1 MLESTPEE
9 FSREVENKVNTMGDG
24 YIEAILSLC
33 DTYQVEPSLASKYL
47 SKSIT
52 MNHSLMSLNT
62 QNQLSTNYTTKD

>member
-47 SKSIT
+47 SKSII
-52 MNHSLMSLNT
+52 NKLHNEGLDLNILPKT
-62 QNQLSTNYTTKD
+62 STLPI

>member
-33 DTYQVEPSLASKYL
+33 DTYQVEPSLASKFL
-47 SKSIT
+47 SKSII
-52 MNHSLMSLNT
+52 NKLHNEGLDLNILPKT
-62 QNQLSTNYTTKD
+62 STLPI